1 MKTTVNIAPDLL
13 KRAKKVAADERTTLR
28 ALIDEGLRTTL
39 ARREEANRFVLRDAS
54 FAGRGLQPGLD
65 EGDWQRLMELAYE
78 GRGA

>member
-1 MKTTVNIAPDLL
+1 MKTTVHIAPDLL
-13 KRAKKVAADERTTLR
+13 QQAKTIAAAERTTLR
-28 ALIDEGLRTTL
+28 ALIDEGLREAL
-39 ARREEANRFVLRDAS
+39 AKREASDRFALRDAS